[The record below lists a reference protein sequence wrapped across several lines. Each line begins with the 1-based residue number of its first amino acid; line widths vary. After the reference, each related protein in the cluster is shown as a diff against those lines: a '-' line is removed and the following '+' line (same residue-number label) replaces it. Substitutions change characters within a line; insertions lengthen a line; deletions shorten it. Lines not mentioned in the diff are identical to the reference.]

1 MKQLGKAM
9 MILFIASVVLIPM
22 AGAQNTGTE
31 MSLWQA
37 RRFLTKNISTKD
49 GLYGY
54 EIAPNSFHLT
64 EEKIEFDSVD
74 KKPHHYVIDLMHL
87 GHVTL
92 SCPKHDP
99 CYLRNTEGKKNS
111 SALPLEGSWSDWKEP
126 FFPFFVTMPYSLCSD
141 ECKKHA
147 NAIVDALNEL
157 SAFAVN
163 VNNPLHN
170 FPTHAATW
178 RALATKPAQPDVV
191 RVRRMMAEDALKN
204 KKPEDALRYYEQG
217 IESYPMWPEGWFNA
231 ALVAGELGEYPEAAE
246 FMQNYLELVPDAKDA
261 QSARDQLEIWKM
273 KAQEK
278 K

>member
-9 MILFIASVVLIPM
+9 MILFIAGVLIPM
-22 AGAQNTGTE
+22 TEAQNTGTE

-37 RRFLTKNISTKD
+37 RRALKENSPTGELWGEKID
-49 GLYGY
+49 
-54 EIAPNSFHLT
+54 PNSFRLT
-64 EEKIEFDSVD
+64 EDKIEADVPT
-74 KKPHHYVIDLMHL
+74 KKPHHYVIDLMHV
-87 GHVTL
+87 GRVTL
-92 SCPKHDP
+92 SCPKKDY
-99 CYLRNTEGKKNS
+99 CYLKNTEGKKNT
-111 SALPLEGSWSDWKEP
+111 SALPPFYWYDWKMP
-126 FFPFFVTMPYSLCSD
+126 LFPLSIPDSACSP
-141 ECKKHA
+141 ECQKHA
-147 NAIVDALNEL
+147 NAFTGAVNEL
-157 SAFAVN
+157 SAFAVD

-170 FPTHAATW
+170 FSVHAATW
-178 RALATKPAQPDVV
+178 RVLATKPALPDVV
-191 RVRRMMAEDALKN
+191 RVRRLMAEDALKN

-261 QSARDQLEIWKM
+261 QAARDQLEIWKI